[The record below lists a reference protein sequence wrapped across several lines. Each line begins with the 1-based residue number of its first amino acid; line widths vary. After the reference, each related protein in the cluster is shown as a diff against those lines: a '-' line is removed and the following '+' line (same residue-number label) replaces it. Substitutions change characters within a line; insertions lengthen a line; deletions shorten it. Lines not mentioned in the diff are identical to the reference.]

1 MARSGHVGLP
11 GARQNKP
18 HSGLI
23 LGEAAGSD
31 GAKLTSTSSND
42 VFGHDAVARFGYVIR
57 CPRPL
62 THLPDSSGHRL
73 HSEQGGELILISN
86 SPGRLIRVSADRAA
100 NVRSHWHPI
109 YSDEHVGL
117 HDLPKKAG

>member
-1 MARSGHVGLP
+1 MAERLP
-11 GARQNKP
+11 QP
-18 HSGLI
+18 QV
-23 LGEAAGSD
+23 
-31 GAKLTSTSSND
+31 TTSSVMELSTKPEVRD
-42 VFGHDAVARFGYVIR
+42 PVARFGYVIR

-86 SPGRLIRVSADRAA
+86 SPVRYFGGADRVVGARNNAGRTNRVSADRVA
-100 NVRSHWHPI
+100 NVRSYWHPI
-109 YSDEHVGL
+109 YSDEHVDL